1 MLGESQNAWG
11 LLPESIFKFGVCWK
25 LLLFL
30 ISEPNFFLGKLHKP
44 EKKEEKMERKKKKG
58 QREREGR
65 GERVKRGSLIFGRVN
80 VESSPGSLSHLNFDQ
95 SIICSLGFL
104 FI

>member
-44 EKKEEKMERKKKKG
+44 EKKEEKMERKKKRDREKE
-58 QREREGR
+58 RERER
-65 GERVKRGSLIFGRVN
+65 EKEREGER
-80 VESSPGSLSHLNFDQ
+80 E
-95 SIICSLGFL
+95 
-104 FI
+104 